1 MTRPRSTSAPAVRSK
16 RPPMRREMIV
26 SAAANLFRERGYS
39 GTSLD
44 DIGAAV
50 GTTGP
55 AIYRHFPSKEALLTE
70 LLERAVERAQ
80 RDVKS
85 VASQRL
91 APRPALEAIVR
102 RSVAH
107 ALEESDLV
115 VMASE
120 GVRNLSASTRQR
132 ISRGQRVVIEAWVA
146 ALRRAR
152 PELDREQARA
162 IVRGVVA
169 LAQAVSRSGRV
180 DRAWAEDRFVRM
192 ALAALSID

>member
-1 MTRPRSTSAPAVRSK
+1 
-16 RPPMRREMIV
+16 MRREMIV